1 MEIKI
6 TNVENGFVVI
16 PLEEY
21 LRLKNIEEI
30 ADTLHREKIQKILK
44 GE

>member
-1 MEIKI
+1 MEFSIK
-6 TNVENGFVVI
+6 NVEKGFVVI

-21 LRLKNIEEI
+21 LRLKEVEKY
-30 ADTLHREKIQKILK
+30 AHELGREKIQRILK